1 MKKNEMLS
9 EEALGKVSAGNK
21 FFNAFDF
28 ISKNNHSKENDGIIT
43 ASDNIITASDNMI
56 IASDN
61 ITTAS
66 TSTGIED
73 SKLRSFSQTEEIA
86 PLKAGHLDLHA
97 IPGNALQNTSNP
109 HKRRMP

>member
-43 ASDNIITASDNMI
+43 ASDNIIT
-56 IASDN
+56 ASDN